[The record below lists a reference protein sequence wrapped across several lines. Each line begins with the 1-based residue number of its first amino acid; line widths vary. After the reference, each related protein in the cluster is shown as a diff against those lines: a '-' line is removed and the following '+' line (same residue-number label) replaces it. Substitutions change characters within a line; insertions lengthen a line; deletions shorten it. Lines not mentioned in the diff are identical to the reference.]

1 MSSGGEKLTGDK
13 IISFD
18 DVIGLQDVKDALKER
33 LELYVKNKQVYLDAG
48 VRPPSGVLLYGLP
61 GTGKTMVVQ
70 ACFNSLIKDNPDYVF
85 KIMRLSDFS
94 SSNVAGQSEKKV
106 YSLFDKIRKDSKDW
120 ILVFDELDGICPDR
134 GKITS
139 VCTIERIN
147 AILQC
152 LDGLRGHIDNVFL
165 IATTNR
171 PEKID
176 GAIKR
181 SGRFD
186 DIIEVKLPNKDESLI
201 HAQRCL
207 SGLPFIASTDL
218 KEALGTYGF
227 NVGWAGSEYTNFRTK
242 LIGEFI
248 KNDKKQLSPTQIM
261 AIASRIKPN
270 GKRAYPFGTV

>member
-1 MSSGGEKLTGDK
+1 MAGDK
-13 IISFD
+13 EIHFN

-94 SSNVAGQSEKKV
+94 SSNVVGQSEKKV
-106 YSLFDKIRKDSKDW
+106 YALFDKIRKDSKDW
-120 ILVFDELDGICPDR
+120 ILVFDEIDGICPDR
-134 GKITS
+134 GRITS

-176 GAIKR
+176 RAIKR

-186 DIIEVKLPNKDESLI
+186 DIIEVKLPTAEESIL

-207 SGLPFIASTDL
+207 STLPFSLVEGMERI
-218 KEALGTYGF
+218 LGDFGF
-227 NVGWAGSEYTNFRTK
+227 TVGWAGSEYTNFKTK

-248 KNDKKQLSPTQIM
+248 KNDKKPLTAVQIIS
-261 AIASRIKPN
+261 IASRIKPS
-270 GKRAYPFGTV
+270 GKQAYPFRTV